1 MDGLVKSFSSATIVH
16 RKKGQILSSLYVSHT
31 DVLVIIMIN
40 ISNGVRRRRE
50 MKTGE
55 QPNLYVKVMKDEV
68 QSVTELAD
76 KVKDVSTV

>member
-1 MDGLVKSFSSATIVH
+1 M
-16 RKKGQILSSLYVSHT
+16 
-31 DVLVIIMIN
+31 LVIIMIN